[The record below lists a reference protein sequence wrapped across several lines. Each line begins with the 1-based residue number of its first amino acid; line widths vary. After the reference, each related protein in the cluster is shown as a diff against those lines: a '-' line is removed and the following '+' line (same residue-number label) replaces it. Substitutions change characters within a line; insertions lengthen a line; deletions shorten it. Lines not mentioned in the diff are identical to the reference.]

1 MDGKR
6 MVDGRMNALGITWRG
21 LLALGGAI
29 GVVAGAALPAAAQV
43 RTLNDALALTYAT
56 NPALLAARAQLR
68 AVDENVPQA
77 LSGWRP
83 QVTITANAGYIEG
96 TSQQYVRPTTLS
108 RGRTLES
115 NALRGSNT
123 ESLTVNQ
130 PLFRGG
136 ATRANTNRAENQVM
150 AQRATLIGSEQTAF
164 TNAATAY
171 VGVIQATQVLAL
183 TINNEQVLKRQLQ
196 ATQERF
202 RVGEITRTDVAQ
214 AEAAYA
220 GATATRQTAEGD
232 LQTARSAFLQVVGES
247 APDRL
252 IEPQPLRLPVCGID
266 EVRALAASNNPAV
279 IAALFNDSAAR
290 DNFDIQYARLMP
302 NLSLQGSISR
312 NEDVQTK
319 DLTSK
324 VGQVL
329 MVLSIP
335 LYQGGGE
342 YAAIRQARQAQ
353 QQSRQLVDDA
363 RRQAIQQVT
372 QAWNTYV
379 AAKATIESTRQ
390 QIRSNEIA
398 LEGVQREAIV
408 GSRTTLDVLNE
419 EQRLLN
425 SRVTLVRNL
434 GSLINA
440 SYAVA
445 SAAGRL
451 TARDLNLNVPL
462 YDETAYYKAVKNR
475 LIGTGDYATDQP
487 GR

>member
-1 MDGKR
+1 MGNGA
-6 MVDGRMNALGITWRG
+6 MNGRRITLRAV
-21 LLALGGAI
+21 LAMGVAI
-29 GVVAGAALPAAAQV
+29 GVAAATPATAQI
-43 RTLNDALALTYAT
+43 RSLNDALALSYAT
-56 NPALLAARAQLR
+56 NPALLASRAQLR

-83 QVTITANAGYIEG
+83 QVTITANAGYIDG
-96 TSQQYVRPTTLS
+96 TSVQYIRPTPFS
-108 RGRTLES
+108 RGRTTES
-115 NALRGSNT
+115 NALRGSNS

-150 AQRATLIGSEQTAF
+150 AQRATLIGSEQTVF
-164 TNAATAY
+164 SNAVEAY
-171 VGVIQATQVLAL
+171 VLVIQTTQVLAL
-183 TINNEQVLKRQLQ
+183 RVNNQQVLTRQLQ

-214 AEAAYA
+214 AEAALA
-220 GATATRQTAEGD
+220 GAISEQQGAEGE
-232 LQTARSAFLQVVGES
+232 LQVARSRFQQVIGEP

-252 IEPQPLRLPVCGID
+252 LEPQPLRLPVRNMD
-266 EVRALAASNNPAV
+266 EVRALASNNNPAV
-279 IAALFNDSAAR
+279 ITAIFNDAAAR
-290 DNFDIQYARLMP
+290 DNFDIQYARLLP
-302 NLSLQGSISR
+302 NLSLQGSLSR

-324 VGQVL
+324 VGQIL

-353 QQSRQLVDDA
+353 QQTRQQVDDA

-379 AAKATIESTRQ
+379 VAKSTIQSTRE
-390 QIRSNEIA
+390 QIRANEIA

-419 EQRLLN
+419 EQRLLT
-425 SRVTLVRNL
+425 SRVNLVRNL
-434 GSLINA
+434 GSLVTA
-440 SYAVA
+440 SYSVA
-445 SAAGRL
+445 AASGRL

-462 YDETAYYKAVKNR
+462 YDETAYYKAVRNR

>member
-1 MDGKR
+1 MGDGA
-6 MVDGRMNALGITWRG
+6 MNGRQMTLRAI
-21 LLALGGAI
+21 LALGVTFAG
-29 GVVAGAALPAAAQV
+29 VAGAVLPAAAQV

-68 AVDENVPQA
+68 AVDENVPTA

-83 QVTITANAGYIEG
+83 QVTVTANAGYIEG
-96 TSQQYVRPTTLS
+96 TSQTYIRPSIFS
-108 RGRTLES
+108 RGRTTES

-164 TNAATAY
+164 TNAVTAY
-171 VGVIQATQVLAL
+171 VGVIQSAQVLAL
-183 TINNEQVLKRQLQ
+183 NINNELVLKRQLE

-220 GATATRQTAEGD
+220 GATASRQTSEGD
-232 LQTARSAFLQVVGES
+232 LQTARSAFLQVIGET

-252 IEPQPLRLPVCGID
+252 LEPQPLRLPVRSMD
-266 EVRALAASNNPAV
+266 EVRGLAASNNPAV
-279 IAALFNDSAAR
+279 IAAMFNDAAAR

-302 NLSLQGSISR
+302 NLSLQGSLSR

-319 DLTSK
+319 DLTTR
-324 VGQVL
+324 VGQIL

-372 QAWNTYV
+372 QAWTTYV

-419 EQRLLN
+419 EQRLLT

-434 GSLINA
+434 GSLVSA

-445 SAAGRL
+445 SASGRL